1 MLVPSGGLGSRLGRP
16 ALLLVLVVA
25 YGTVGYSLIEGW
37 TLLDGLYMTVL
48 TLTTVGFTE
57 VHPLDTAGRIFTITV
72 MVMGVG
78 LLLVTLSLV
87 AGWVAEGGLGPRTR
101 RRRMERRVNRLSG
114 HFIVCA
120 YGRVGR
126 SVARE
131 FEAQGVSYLV
141 VEERDD
147 LEEQMVTDGVP
158 YLMGDPSQEEVL
170 RSAGVE
176 RAAGLIC
183 AVDSDATNVYIALT
197 ARSIN
202 AGLFIV
208 ARASEPGSVDR
219 LRKAGADRVI
229 SPYVTS
235 GRHMAVLALRPAV
248 VDYIEVGEGPSSLR
262 LEEVRVDPGS
272 DLVGR
277 TVGEV
282 CGRALPLALRH
293 AAGEVSAHPDA
304 ALRLQAG
311 DLMVLLGEDEVLR
324 PVEGA
329 RRRPPDPPARRQETR

>member
-1 MLVPSGGLGSRLGRP
+1 MLAPSGGLRSRLGWP

-25 YGTVGYSLIEGW
+25 YGTAGYSLIEGW
-37 TLLDGLYMTVL
+37 TLLDALYMTVL
-48 TLTTVGFTE
+48 TLTTVGFME
-57 VHPLDTAGRIFTITV
+57 VHPLDATGRIFTITV
-72 MVMGVG
+72 MIMGVG
-78 LLLVTLSLV
+78 LVLVTLSLV
-87 AGWVAEGGLGPRTR
+87 AGWVADGGLGQRTR
-101 RRRMERRVNRLSG
+101 RRRMERHVNRLSD

-126 SVARE
+126 SVVRE
-131 FEAQGVSYLV
+131 FEGQGVPYLV

-147 LEEQMVTDGVP
+147 IEEQMITDGVP
-158 YLMGDPSQEEVL
+158 YLVGDSSQESVL
-170 RSAGVE
+170 RAAGVE

-202 AGLFIV
+202 PGLFIV
-208 ARASEPGSVDR
+208 ARASDPGSVDR
-219 LRKAGADRVI
+219 LHKAGADRVI

-248 VDYIEVGEGPSSLR
+248 VDYIEVGGGVSSLR

-293 AAGEVSAHPDA
+293 ATGEVSAHPDA
-304 ALRLQAG
+304 GIRLQPG

-329 RRRPPDPPARRQETR
+329 RRRPPDPSAQRGDPH